1 MGMKVSLILPSLNVV
16 KYIRQCLDS
25 VLGQTLSDIEVLCID
40 AGSND
45 GTREILQEYADM
57 DTRIILIN
65 SPIKSYGYQ
74 VNLGIS
80 VAHGEYI
87 GIVETDD
94 YIKDN
99 MYEYLYNLA
108 IEHDA
113 DMVSADALMV
123 NNVSN
128 NNVGRNIFTGD
139 YTSRY
144 FQVWNNTD
152 LLIRHVLDQS
162 IWDGIYKRKFLLQ
175 RKIRCNESKGAAFQD
190 IGFLQQV
197 HTFAENVVFSNQT
210 LYCYRADRPD
220 SSTNMPGWLKY
231 IRQEWQFII
240 NHDMCM
246 QEEWLVHKRAV
257 ITRLVLAFICELR
270 RSLIQSNYHYT
281 NTEWY
286 AEYWWLRERTIQCV
300 SDGMVIEAWLSVYE
314 RKQLWL
320 LVNTENGFFDML
332 KLEYCFPKY
341 ESDMLLHWADEPS
354 VIFGCGAL
362 GKKVYDILLQSGR
375 TVKGFVDNNSELWGT
390 EYDGIK
396 IYPPEDLNSCLNDFS
411 VIVCNVYYSEEICS
425 QLRRLGIN
433 EAKIHVYSPNGVR

>member
-1 MGMKVSLILPSLNVV
+1 MGKKVSLILPSLNVV
-16 KYIRQCLDS
+16 GYIHTCLDS
-25 VLGQTLSDIEVLCID
+25 VLNQTLSDIEILCID
-40 AGSND
+40 AGSDD
-45 GTREILQEYADM
+45 GTREVLQEYAVRDK
-57 DTRIILIN
+57 RIRLID
-65 SPIKSYGYQ
+65 SDIKSYGYQ
-74 VNLGIS
+74 VNLGMS
-80 VAHGEYI
+80 VANGEYI

-94 YIKDN
+94 YVHN
-99 MYEYLYNLA
+99 SMYEHLYGLAKSYNAEVAHVDAIFFEDDLGIWEERHIFSGNNL
-108 IEHDA
+108 
-113 DMVSADALMV
+113 
-123 NNVSN
+123 N
-128 NNVGRNIFTGD
+128 
-139 YTSRY
+139 RY
-144 FQVWNNTD
+144 YNCLGNTD
-152 LLIRHVLDQS
+152 VLTTHLTDTN
-162 IWDGIYKRKFLLQ
+162 IWDGIYKRDFLC
-175 RKIRCNESKGAAFQD
+175 KCNIRCNESKGAAFQD

-197 HTFAENVVFSNQT
+197 HTLAESFIYSDKAF
-210 LYCYRADRPD
+210 YYYRKDRLD
-220 SSTNMPGWLKY
+220 SSTNKPGWLKY
-231 IRQEWQFII
+231 IKQEWQFLL
-240 NHDMCM
+240 
-246 QEEWLVHKRAV
+246 QGSLVLQPEWTRHKMAV
-257 ITRLVLAFICELR
+257 ITRLVQTFINELK
-270 RSLIQSNYHYT
+270 RSFVVSRCSCT
-281 NTEWY
+281 NVEWY

-362 GKKVYDILLQSGR
+362 GKKVYAILLQSGR